1 MAVLPPGGSKFAVD
15 AVASTILRDVAC
27 FSRAACFQLRCSM
40 KILVIGS
47 SGREH
52 ALAWKLK
59 LSPGVDRM
67 FCAPGNAGTAE
78 IGENVA
84 ISVNDLAA
92 LVRFARENRVDLS
105 VVGPD
110 DLLAAGIVDLF
121 VAEGLRV
128 FGPTKAAARIESS
141 KIFAKELMHQQGIP
155 TAQAG
160 TFERSDDAL
169 RFCDQLGFPIVIKAN
184 GLALGKGVVIAS
196 DVASARSAIDEMMNQ
211 GRFGEAG
218 RRVVV
223 EEFLRGTECS
233 LHALV
238 DGKNYLLLESARD
251 HKRALDGDQGP
262 NTGGMGAFSP
272 ANNWNN
278 KLQSQFETE
287 IMQPLL
293 HGLLQEGIKFR
304 GLLYPG
310 LIITSEG
317 PRVLEFNCR
326 FGDPETQ
333 ALLPR
338 MKSDLLP
345 LLEATIDGT
354 IDKCAI
360 EWDTRAA
367 VTVVLASAGYPD
379 KYETGKSISGLDDAA
394 KLEDVRIF
402 HAGTKRDAGK
412 IKTAGC
418 RVLAVTAVG
427 STNEHARERAYDA
440 VSRIHFENCRY
451 RRDIALGAVAA
462 NIRELS

>member
-1 MAVLPPGGSKFAVD
+1 
-15 AVASTILRDVAC
+15 
-27 FSRAACFQLRCSM
+27 
-40 KILVIGS
+40 
-47 SGREH
+47 
-52 ALAWKLK
+52 
-59 LSPGVDRM
+59 M

-141 KIFAKELMHQQGIP
+141 KIFAKELMRQQGIP

-160 TFERSDDAL
+160 TFERSDAAL
-169 RFCDQLGFPIVIKAN
+169 RFCNQLGFPIVIKAN
-184 GLALGKGVVIAS
+184 GLALGKGVIIAP
-196 DVASARSAIDEMMNQ
+196 DAASARSTIDEMMNQ

-238 DGKNYLLLESARD
+238 DGRNYRLLESARD
-251 HKRALDGDQGP
+251 HKRAFDGDVGP

-272 ANNWNN
+272 ANNWNS
-278 KLQSQFETE
+278 KQQLQFEE
-287 IMQPLL
+287 KIMRPVL
-293 HGLLQEGIKFR
+293 HGLLAERITFR

-310 LIITSEG
+310 LMITEDG
-317 PRVLEFNCR
+317 ARVLEFNCR

-333 ALLPR
+333 AILPR

-345 LLEATIDGT
+345 LLEATIDERVGN
-354 IDKCAI
+354 CSI
-360 EWDTRAA
+360 EWDHRPA
-367 VTVVLASAGYPD
+367 VSVVLASGGYPN
-379 KYETGKSISGLDDAA
+379 KYETGKIISGLDEAV
-394 KLEDVRIF
+394 KLEDVQIF
-402 HAGTKRDAGK
+402 HAGTSWVRGELV
-412 IKTAGC
+412 TAGG
-418 RVLAVTAVG
+418 RVLAVTALG
-427 STNEHARERAYDA
+427 STIEGARARAYDA
-440 VSRIHFENCRY
+440 VSRIHFENCHY
-451 RRDIALGAVAA
+451 RRDVALTAGTD
-462 NIRELS
+462 NIGKLL